1 MDRWGRNA
9 TDAGNRLKTALS
21 EQVRISEDGQ
31 LSGIDRFSK
40 AAELWREGIE
50 HLVNQGSR
58 SPGTLETYERHLEG
72 HILPALGD
80 LRLLEISVPVLDR
93 FLRALSSSTGTATA
107 KTARSVVSGVLGL
120 AVRYGAIAHNPVR
133 DANRLE
139 GMARRDP
146 RALTLEERRQLFEAL
161 ARDKAAIAAD
171 LPDLA
176 RFMLATGQRIGEC
189 LAVIWMEVD
198 LDRGQVQV
206 TSTVIRWTGH
216 GLVRKGTK
224 SRAGERTL
232 NLPSWAV
239 ADLLRRHARGIRLD
253 QPVFSNSIGSFRDP
267 KNTRRDLRAALDRAG
282 FGWATSHNFR
292 KTTATMLDDAGLSA
306 RLIADQLGHARPSM
320 TQDVYMGR
328 KAVDSRAAKALEMAF
343 GGDDEP
349 IARVGDH
356 EQK

>member
-1 MDRWGRNA
+1 MRLRWKRPGSASRCRH
-9 TDAGNRLKTALS
+9 DFLLLK
-21 EQVRISEDGQ
+21 
-31 LSGIDRFSK
+31 
-40 AAELWREGIE
+40 
-50 HLVNQGSR
+50 QGSR
-58 SPGTLETYERHLEG
+58 SPRTLETYERHLTG

-93 FLRALSSSTGTATA
+93 FLRALSSSTGPATA

-120 AVRYGAIAHNPVR
+120 AVRYGAIVHNPVR
-133 DANRLE
+133 DASRL
-139 GMARRDP
+139 GGLTKRDP
-146 RALTLEERRQLFEAL
+146 RALTLEERKSLLEAL
-161 ARDKAAIAAD
+161 SKDKVAIAAD
-171 LPDLA
+171 LPDLT

-198 LDRGQVQV
+198 VDRGQIQV

-232 NLPSWAV
+232 NHPSWAV
-239 ADLLRRHARGIRLD
+239 ADLLRRRARGIRLD
-253 QPVFSNSIGSFRDP
+253 QPVFSNSLGGFRDP

-282 FGWATSHNFR
+282 FNWATSHNFR
-292 KTTATMLDDAGLSA
+292 KTTATMLDEAGLSA

-328 KAVDSRAAKALEMAF
+328 KAVDSRAAEALEMAL
-343 GGDDEP
+343 GGDDEQ
-349 IARVGDH
+349 IADVD
-356 EQK
+356 EDQQK